1 MIDIVCLGEV
11 LIDLFPA
18 EIGRPLA
25 AVTAFYPVPGGAP
38 ANVAV
43 AAARLGARS
52 AFIGKVGDDAFG
64 HFLAETLAQQGVET
78 RGMRFDKE
86 ARTGL
91 NFHAQVDEDTATH
104 LFYRNPGADMR
115 LLPAELEL
123 SLLQEARAFD
133 FGTLSLMDQ
142 PVKSATIEALHI
154 ARAANALIAFDV
166 NYRPSLWTDPS
177 AARQLIETLLPS
189 VDVLKINADELVLIT
204 GSTNLEEGSAR
215 LLAMGLQL
223 CVITLGPRGSFYRCA
238 AASGLVPGFTVKAMD
253 ATGSGDSFTATLL
266 IQLVTGNEGWRTQLE
281 PARLQAILRRAN
293 AAGALT
299 ALKQG
304 VLSAL
309 PDTERLDT
317 FLHDQAI

>member
-1 MIDIVCLGEV
+1 MVDIVCLGEM

-25 AVTAFYPVPGGAP
+25 AVSAFYPVPGGAP
-38 ANVAV
+38 ANVAI

-115 LLPAELEL
+115 LHPAELERP
-123 SLLQEARAFD
+123 LLQEARAFD

-177 AARQLIETLLPS
+177 TARLLIETLLPS

-204 GSTNLEEGSAR
+204 GSTDLEEGSAR
-215 LLAMGLQL
+215 LLATGLQL

-238 AASGLVPGFTVKAMD
+238 SGSGFVPGFTVKAVD

-266 IQLVTGNEGWRTQLE
+266 VQLVAGNEGWRAQLE
-281 PARLQAILRRAN
+281 PARGAWFRDPDGNTLGLR
-293 AAGALT
+293 
-299 ALKQG
+299 QG
-304 VLSAL
+304 
-309 PDTERLDT
+309 
-317 FLHDQAI
+317 